1 MVDYWLYYHTD
12 CGLAFIQ
19 KKLDAGN
26 LIVLLFA
33 VPKFLV
39 YIGNM
44 EIVSESIFE
53 VLGI

>member
-12 CGLAFIQ
+12 WVWHLYKRNWMQATLLF
-19 KKLDAGN
+19 
-26 LIVLLFA
+26 LLFA